1 MTWPGP
7 WPANTSKLMVLCIL
21 YSAKATMAVDC
32 SRPDTRFN
40 VSEGSYF
47 NVTMDGISSFDVQT
61 SINYWSGCP
70 TYGTGMP
77 TFEFGAAGGI
87 PVRVIR
93 IDGRS
98 NSQEGGA
105 CGLITYDSTGVIAG
119 ATVTV
124 WTQDKDGHPCDP
136 IDSLAHEFGHI
147 LGLADVGDL
156 TCAGHIMGRAFG
168 DGSRRTVFADDCE
181 MADNMWSTRAEEFCD
196 PYCEAYC
203 PTYCTGSTCE
213 GHPSPILIDLE
224 NDGIHLTGLGDP
236 VWFDIDAD
244 GMLDLLSWTNRDESF
259 LALDR
264 NGNGTIDNGGELF
277 GNVTL
282 LSNGTRPLN
291 GYQAL
296 AELDSWVFSGNGD
309 GHLDAADPAFSSL
322 LLWTDS
328 NHDGISQPEELQTVN
343 QAGVRRIDL
352 DYRRSRRTDQHGNI
366 FAFLGRA
373 WKAGPHGAL
382 HPIVTWD
389 VFFSKVP

>member
-1 MTWPGP
+1 MTRSRS
-7 WPANTSKLMVLCIL
+7 WPANIAKLIVTYIFYFARAGL
-21 YSAKATMAVDC
+21 AVDC
-32 SRPDTRFN
+32 SVPDARFN

-47 NVTMDGISSFDVQT
+47 SVTMDGISSFDVQT
-61 SINYWSGCP
+61 SINYWSSCQA
-70 TYGTGMP
+70 YGTGMP

-87 PVRVIR
+87 PVRVVR

-98 NSQEGGA
+98 PQERGGT
-105 CGLITYDSTGVIAG
+105 CGVTSYGSMGVIAS

-124 WTQDKDGHPCDP
+124 WTQDQNGNTCDP
-136 IDSLAHEFGHI
+136 IDSLAHEFGHV

-156 TCAGHIMGRAFG
+156 SCSGHIMGRAFG
-168 DGSRRTVFADDCE
+168 DGSRRTVSGDDCA
-181 MADNMWSTRAEEFCD
+181 MADGMWSTRSEEFYD

-224 NDGIHLTGLGDP
+224 NDGIHLTGLDDP

-244 GMLDLLSWTNRDESF
+244 GALDLLSWTDRSEGF

-277 GNVTL
+277 GNVTRL
-282 LSNGTRPLN
+282 ANGSLPLN

-296 AELDSWVFSGNGD
+296 ADLDSWVFSGNGD

-322 LLWTDS
+322 LLWSDR
-328 NHDGISQPEELQTVN
+328 NHDGISQPDELQTVD

-352 DYRRSRRTDQHGNI
+352 GYRRSRRTDRYGNI
-366 FAFLGRA
+366 FAFAGRA
-373 WKAGPHGAL
+373 WKEGPHGSVD
-382 HPIVTWD
+382 PIVTWD